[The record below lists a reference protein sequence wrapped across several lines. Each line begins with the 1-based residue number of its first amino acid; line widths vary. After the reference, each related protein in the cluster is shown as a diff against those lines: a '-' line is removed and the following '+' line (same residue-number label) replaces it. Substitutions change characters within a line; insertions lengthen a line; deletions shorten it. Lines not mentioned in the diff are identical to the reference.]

1 MQLKQ
6 KALSTSVVGWLALV
20 CFLGSMMPFLGV
32 LFTIPLH
39 DLIILFVSL
48 LIVQRFKLIAPFKF
62 FALVVTWVVISI
74 GIEITRID
82 LYVRGVRGITAPYSV
97 VSQKMVAD
105 RKAIALHGDVNTILY
120 AAGQRGFVS
129 TDINVAGM
137 RSIKGVPLINRAGR
151 VDITDAI
158 FGHGWIP
165 RIGELSYPRITVKRV
180 QKNGMELL
188 AVVAQQ
194 NESGNIS
201 RVERAYPVP
210 APLPGAVNA
219 VRDLLMPI
227 FHDNFL
233 RVSFGL
239 NNEIRLST
247 ELSDFLVSILGP
259 RISDEE
265 NFLFTEF
272 SKVVTSEVELNKDEI
287 GRGVKSVVI
296 EQSSLWHNSENSTF
310 ASKCPFIPVG
320 REFGANETSARA
332 SIVETLSANNFP
344 IVLGEINPDYVAFSY
359 FCDAKYKDL
368 IAFRRYGNHLKIA
381 RHSGTGK
388 LMSTAYLRRPMRFE
402 HPTQIVEAS
411 VVRDKN
417 EVLSFAVAMPI
428 VTVHSPHQVLVKDKF
443 QRVDFTISQL
453 DEKTK

>member
-1 MQLKQ
+1 MQSKQ
-6 KALSTSVVGWLALV
+6 KALSPSVVGWLALV
-20 CFLGSMMPFLGV
+20 CFLGSMIPFFGV
-32 LFTIPLH
+32 LFAIPLH

-48 LIVQRFKLIAPFKF
+48 LIVQRFKLIVPFKF
-62 FALVVTWVVISI
+62 FALVATWVVISI
-74 GIEITRID
+74 GVEITRLD
-82 LYVRGVRGITAPYSV
+82 LYASGVRGVTAPYSV

-137 RSIKGVPLINRAGR
+137 RSITGKSLFNRAGEE
-151 VDITDAI
+151 DIPDSI
-158 FGHGWIP
+158 FRHGWIP
-165 RIGELSYPRITVKRV
+165 RIGELSYPRITVKRI

-188 AVVAQQ
+188 SVVAQQ

-201 RVERAYPVP
+201 RFERAYPVP

-227 FHDNFL
+227 FNDNFL
-233 RVSFGL
+233 RVAFGL
-239 NNEIRLST
+239 NNEIRLDT

-265 NFLFTEF
+265 KLPFTEF
-272 SKVVTSEVELNKDEI
+272 TKAVVSEVELPKD
-287 GRGVKSVVI
+287 GVKRSVESVVI
-296 EQSSLWHNSENSTF
+296 SQNSLWHNSENSTF
-310 ASKCPFIPVG
+310 ANKCPFTPVG
-320 REFGANETSARA
+320 REFGASKTRA
-332 SIVETLSANNFP
+332 LVSIVETLTPSKFP
-344 IVLGEINPDYVAFSY
+344 VVLGDIDPDYGAFSY
-359 FCDAKYKDL
+359 FCDPKYKDL
-368 IAFRRYGNHLKIA
+368 IAFRRYGKHLKIA
-381 RHSGTGK
+381 RYSGVGK
-388 LMSTAYLRRPMRFE
+388 LMSTVYLRRPMRFE

-428 VTVHSPHQVLVKDKF
+428 VTVQSPQQVLVNDKF

>member
-151 VDITDAI
+151 VDITDSI

-180 QKNGMELL
+180 QKNGMEW
-188 AVVAQQ
+188 
-194 NESGNIS
+194 N
-201 RVERAYPVP
+201 
-210 APLPGAVNA
+210 
-219 VRDLLMPI
+219 
-227 FHDNFL
+227 
-233 RVSFGL
+233 
-239 NNEIRLST
+239 
-247 ELSDFLVSILGP
+247 
-259 RISDEE
+259 
-265 NFLFTEF
+265 
-272 SKVVTSEVELNKDEI
+272 
-287 GRGVKSVVI
+287 
-296 EQSSLWHNSENSTF
+296 
-310 ASKCPFIPVG
+310 C
-320 REFGANETSARA
+320 
-332 SIVETLSANNFP
+332 
-344 IVLGEINPDYVAFSY
+344 
-359 FCDAKYKDL
+359 
-368 IAFRRYGNHLKIA
+368 
-381 RHSGTGK
+381 
-388 LMSTAYLRRPMRFE
+388 
-402 HPTQIVEAS
+402 
-411 VVRDKN
+411 
-417 EVLSFAVAMPI
+417 
-428 VTVHSPHQVLVKDKF
+428 
-443 QRVDFTISQL
+443 
-453 DEKTK
+453 

>member
-1 MQLKQ
+1 
-6 KALSTSVVGWLALV
+6 
-20 CFLGSMMPFLGV
+20 
-32 LFTIPLH
+32 
-39 DLIILFVSL
+39 
-48 LIVQRFKLIAPFKF
+48 
-62 FALVVTWVVISI
+62 
-74 GIEITRID
+74 
-82 LYVRGVRGITAPYSV
+82 
-97 VSQKMVAD
+97 
-105 RKAIALHGDVNTILY
+105 
-120 AAGQRGFVS
+120 
-129 TDINVAGM
+129 
-137 RSIKGVPLINRAGR
+137 
-151 VDITDAI
+151 
-158 FGHGWIP
+158 
-165 RIGELSYPRITVKRV
+165 
-180 QKNGMELL
+180 MELL
-188 AVVAQQ
+188 TVVAQQ

-201 RVERAYPVP
+201 RFERAYPVP

-344 IVLGEINPDYVAFSY
+344 VVLGEIDPDYVAFSY

-368 IAFRRYGNHLKIA
+368 IAFRRYGKHLKIA
-381 RHSGTGK
+381 RYSGTGK

-402 HPTQIVEAS
+402 HPTQIVESS

-417 EVLSFAVAMPI
+417 EVLSFAIAMPI
-428 VTVHSPHQVLVKDKF
+428 VTVQSPQQVLVNDKF